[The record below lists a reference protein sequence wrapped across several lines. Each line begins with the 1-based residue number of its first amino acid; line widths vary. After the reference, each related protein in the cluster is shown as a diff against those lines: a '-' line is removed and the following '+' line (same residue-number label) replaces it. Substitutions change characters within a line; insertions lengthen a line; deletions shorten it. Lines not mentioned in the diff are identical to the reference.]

1 MMVTVGYALSE
12 RQVEKV
18 VADVDADED
27 GRISYE
33 EFKSIMAEEAPQEVR
48 AAELR
53 AAFDLYDTDGSGKI
67 SRREL
72 RKALK
77 CCGKRVSWLKVRSI
91 MKKADLNNDGELGK
105 STCAPRASRRNF
117 AY

>member
-1 MMVTVGYALSE
+1 MVTLGYTLSDD
-12 RQVEKV
+12 QVEKIV
-18 VADVDADED
+18 EDVDADKD
-27 GRISYE
+27 GRISYTEFATLMTE
-33 EFKSIMAEEAPQEVR
+33 EQPEEVR

-53 AAFDLYDTDGSGKI
+53 AAFELYDTDGSGKI

-77 CCGKRVSWLKVRSI
+77 CCGKRVSRSKVRSI

-105 STCAPRASRRNF
+105 
-117 AY
+117 